1 MSCIYL
7 LVASFLKPPMT
18 CENRKYESSNAVYM
32 SIYKRFGSISK
43 SGNVYWAI
51 YWSFVTVTIGAV
63 IISLLPGVKISRQ
76 IDKYSMNQ
84 RYSNLKDLFANN
96 LNTSDFM
103 SDFI

>member
-1 MSCIYL
+1 
-7 LVASFLKPPMT
+7 
-18 CENRKYESSNAVYM
+18 M
-32 SIYKRFGSISK
+32 SILRRFGSISK
-43 SGNVYWAI
+43 SGSVYKPTYHYWVI